1 VRACLVGDASKG
13 ASPHEGR
20 GSRGPLPIVVGTLI
34 LVEVEQL
41 SRSERRREPRV
52 LWLWWH
58 APEGMTPDRDLLWR
72 TYVRRFNLKHTFR
85 FQRQTLGWTTLRV
98 RHPEQTDR

>member
-1 VRACLVGDASKG
+1 M
-13 ASPHEGR
+13 
-20 GSRGPLPIVVGTLI
+20 VGTLI

-41 SRSERRREPRV
+41 SRGERRREPRV

-58 APEGMTPDRDLLWR
+58 ALEGMTPDRDLLWR
-72 TYVRRFNLKHTFR
+72 TYVRHFNLEHTFR
-85 FQRQTLGWTTLRV
+85 FQKQTLDWTTLRV